1 MKTKLTDI
9 AQAAGVSPATVDRV
23 LNNRKG
29 VKEST
34 RLQVQA
40 AARRLGYFG
49 EPDPVDPA
57 DFPPVRMHFLL
68 PAGTNTFI
76 REFGQQIRDQVAAL
90 PGVSVTVET
99 FEGFEPSTLASRL
112 DQLQGQTDAVA
123 LVALDHP
130 LVREAIRGLVQSG
143 VHTVTMIS
151 DIRNVPRKA
160 YVGIDNAQA
169 GRLAAYI
176 LGRFQGKKDACKVA
190 FFAGSLAYRGHQERE
205 MGFRQVLQED
215 FRNFELVELR
225 EVQENREKA
234 YAATIALLDRQP
246 DLAAIYNA
254 DGATKGIVRALKE
267 KGRDQDIVLIAHEA
281 TADNKALLLD
291 GSLDAAIDQ
300 NPRVEIRETLQTLIH
315 AARGTEHKMVP
326 PRLHI
331 IFRENLPID

>member
-9 AQAAGVSPATVDRV
+9 ALAAGVSPATVDRV

-34 RLQVQA
+34 RLQVQS

-49 EPDPVDPA
+49 QPDTKEPFDCT
-57 DFPPVRMHFLL
+57 PVRVHFLL

-76 REFGQQIRDQVAAL
+76 RQLGQQIHDQVATLTA
-90 PGVSVTVET
+90 VSATVET
-99 FEGFEPSTLASRL
+99 FEGFQPSALAARL
-112 DQLQGQTDAVA
+112 NNLRGETDAVA

-130 LVREAIRGLVQSG
+130 LVREAIQNLAQSG
-143 VHTVTMIS
+143 VHIVTMIS

-160 YVGIDNAQA
+160 YVGIDNTQA
-169 GRLAAYI
+169 GRLAGYI
-176 LGRFQGKKDACKVA
+176 LGRFQGKTGARKVA

-205 MGFRQVLQED
+205 MGFRQVLQEE

-225 EVQENREKA
+225 EVQENRDKA
-234 YAATIALLDRQP
+234 YAATNELLERHP

-254 DGATKGIVRALKE
+254 GGATKGIVRALKDR
-267 KGRDQDIVLIAHEA
+267 GRDQDIILITHEA
-281 TADNKALLLD
+281 TADNKAFLLD

-300 NPRVEIRETLQTLIH
+300 NPRVEIRETLQTLVH

-331 IFRENLPID
+331 IFRENLPVD